1 VEIVSASLIELPL
14 FLAYMATAVVLT
26 LVYTVI
32 YMWVTPH
39 SEIALIRQNNVA
51 ASLAFTGSLVGFSL
65 PLASAMSSSAALVDV
80 VVWGLVALVVQIAI
94 FFLVCL
100 PMPKISKR
108 IEDGEIAAGLWL
120 GAASLTGGILNAASM
135 TS

>member
-1 VEIVSASLIELPL
+1 MEIVSASLIELPL